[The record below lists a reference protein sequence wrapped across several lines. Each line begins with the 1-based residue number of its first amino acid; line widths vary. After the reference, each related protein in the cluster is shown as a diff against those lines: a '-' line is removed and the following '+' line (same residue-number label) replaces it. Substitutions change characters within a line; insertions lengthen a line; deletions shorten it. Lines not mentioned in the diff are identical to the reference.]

1 MDDDDYKRGFEVGW
15 DFACYGLTRPPYAD
29 DGGRI
34 AAVQAGHDAASYAG
48 KYGML
53 SKNRYIIKWLMLRY
67 SSFKRRKEFDPGV
80 TPDYVRRIF
89 TAVCPITSVRLGFTR
104 GDGTDWSIDR
114 LDNNRGYVRGNLIC
128 ISTHANFAKDRVTVE
143 DIARA
148 DWGKPIPGL
157 SLQETLRLYTLL
169 IMDRDDVGFV
179 RPIVAPPPL
188 LNVAERT
195 RYAWLATELAV
206 VSLGRQDVY
215 SEIKAI
221 ERTGTKN
228 FGWFFRHL
236 RESVKR
242 AAQVAHEDGN
252 AAAPLYVTVQEGEA
266 AWATDSSNAENFLA
280 WYERRTPLVRAS
292 VFDRLQ
298 RLRGRRLME
307 WHDLPTANIEPV
319 LKALGYDDDFVKTE
333 LDWRKAVALKTSTH

>member
-1 MDDDDYKRGFEVGW
+1 MEDDDYKRGFEVGW

-34 AAVQAGHDAASYAG
+34 TAVQVGHDAACHAG

-53 SKNRYIIKWLMLRY
+53 PKNRYIIKWLMLRY

-89 TAVCPITSVRLGFTR
+89 TAVCPITSVRLNFTR

-128 ISTHANFAKDRVTVE
+128 MCTHANFAKDRVTVE
-143 DIARA
+143 DIART
-148 DWGKPIPGL
+148 DWSKPIPGL

-188 LNVAERT
+188 LNVNVKT
-195 RYAWLATELAV
+195 QYAWLVTELAM
-206 VSLGRQDVY
+206 VSLTCRDIHND
-215 SEIKAI
+215 IKAI
-221 ERTGTKN
+221 ERTSAKN
-228 FGWFFRHL
+228 FAWFFRHL
-236 RESVKR
+236 RESIKR
-242 AAQVAHEDGN
+242 ITLEVHKEKGGTT
-252 AAAPLYVTVQEGEA
+252 PPVVTVQEGEA
-266 AWATDSSNAENFLA
+266 AWATDPSNAENFLA
-280 WYERRTPLVRAS
+280 WYERRTPLMRAT

-333 LDWRKAVALKTSTH
+333 LDWRKAAALKISTH